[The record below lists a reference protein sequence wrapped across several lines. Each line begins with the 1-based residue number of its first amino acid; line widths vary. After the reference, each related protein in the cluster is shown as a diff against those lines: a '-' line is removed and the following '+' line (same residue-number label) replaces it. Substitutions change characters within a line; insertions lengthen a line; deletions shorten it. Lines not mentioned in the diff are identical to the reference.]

1 MYKTSGK
8 IAQRRPRRFRL
19 WGSGQGDDGV
29 SPEPLP
35 KHGRAVGSAS
45 SVAVLPLAGSTKY
58 SSSSALS
65 PRTASGS
72 ATSFVHQ
79 DILDDDVERR
89 FGIRV
94 DGDRPVL
101 AEIDSR
107 AGDAMR

>member
-19 WGSGQGDDGV
+19 LGSGQGDDGV

-72 ATSFVHQ
+72 ATSFVHHSPACQ
-79 DILDDDVERR
+79 LVKT
-89 FGIRV
+89 
-94 DGDRPVL
+94 
-101 AEIDSR
+101 STTS
-107 AGDAMR
+107 